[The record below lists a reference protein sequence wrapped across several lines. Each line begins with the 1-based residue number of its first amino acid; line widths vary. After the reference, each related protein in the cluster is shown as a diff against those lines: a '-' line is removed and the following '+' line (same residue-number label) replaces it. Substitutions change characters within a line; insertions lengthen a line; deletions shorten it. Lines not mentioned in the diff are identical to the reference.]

1 MPIPK
6 TASISLLE
14 QPLAFSHLR
23 GRGVATG
30 EELEEL
36 DVDER
41 EEFELVLHEEAEVR
55 KQVSNF
61 GNLSPSAACGETCA
75 THRVWTRQG

>member
-6 TASISLLE
+6 TASISPLE
-14 QPLAFSHLR
+14 LPLAFSHLR
-23 GRGVATG
+23 GRGVAMG

-41 EEFELVLHEEAEVR
+41 EEFELVLHEEGEVR
-55 KQVSNF
+55 K
-61 GNLSPSAACGETCA
+61 
-75 THRVWTRQG
+75 